1 MNRRASIFLSLFV
14 SFCLLWVSA
23 FPGNRATIALILLT
37 GLGRDKLQSTVDQ
50 IEETAVKKKELSETQ
65 RLFLVDLYR
74 TLATGGKLSVFARQ
88 AGSLMDHYLDKS
100 GEDYKLDERIF
111 KANENVQQRMDWL
124 RATVTESQCLDQGG
138 YESESFYMPHYSSP
152 DSVFALY
159 HGKISVS
166 NKIFNGTCRLNWRA
180 EVPWVWPS
188 YDSLTTKYG
197 TPHGES
203 FPIPNL
209 RAFFVDIRYS
219 LYIDNGLGH
228 YLETVGLANSFL
240 AYASWEED
248 ICISNQCDPL
258 DANQNID

>member
-1 MNRRASIFLSLFV
+1 LTRRASIYLSLFIS
-14 SFCLLWVSA
+14 SFLLWVSV
-23 FPGNRATIALILLT
+23 FPGNRATIAFILFT
-37 GLGRDKLQSTVDQ
+37 GVGRDQLQRAVDQ
-50 IEETAVKKKELSETQ
+50 VEQIAIEKKELSKTQ

-88 AGSLMDHYLDKS
+88 AGALMDHYLGKS

-111 KANENVQQRMDWL
+111 KANKNVQTRLDLL
-124 RATVTESQCLDQGG
+124 RAKVTESQCLDLGEI
-138 YESESFYMPHYSSP
+138 ESESFYMPHYSSP

-159 HGKISVS
+159 HGKVYVS
-166 NKIFNGTCRLNWRA
+166 SKMFNGNCRLNWRA
-180 EVPWVWPS
+180 EVPWIWPS
-188 YDSLTTKYG
+188 YDSLITKYG

-209 RAFFVDIRYS
+209 RAFFVDIRHS

-240 AYASWEED
+240 AYASWDEEL
-248 ICISNQCDPL
+248 CISNQCD
-258 DANQNID
+258 